1 MKMPR
6 YWWVLMGAAASGLLA
21 GYVALVYVSEAPAPL
36 EAAVAS
42 SRTAV
47 VASRDLPAGS
57 VIRRDDVKTVSWPGS
72 SVPQGFATEAGD
84 VVGRG
89 LITEV
94 RQNEPL
100 LDWKLAQR
108 EAGGGLS
115 ITIPEGMRA
124 VSVRVDEVVGV
135 AGFVLPG
142 TRVDVLVT
150 VVPSTDR
157 MQSITRTILTN
168 IRTLAADQR
177 YQQDIDGE
185 PRYVTVVTLLVT
197 PEQAETLTL
206 AATEGRIQLALRN
219 ALDSEETVT
228 QGRRIAALV
237 AGPAPPPAPARA
249 PARAAPPRPPTPDRV
264 VESYEGGR
272 RTLLRFERE
281 GGGQ

>member
-1 MKMPR
+1 MKIPR
-6 YWWVLMGAAASGLLA
+6 YWLVLLGAAASGLLA
-21 GYVALVYVSEAPAPL
+21 GYVALVYISESPAPL
-36 EAAVAS
+36 EATVTSA
-42 SRTAV
+42 RTAV
-47 VASRDLPAGS
+47 VANRDLPAGS
-57 VIRRDDVKTVSWPGS
+57 IVRREDVKTVDWPGS
-72 SVPQGFATEAGD
+72 AVPQGFVAEAGE

-94 RQNEPL
+94 RENEPL
-100 LDWKLAQR
+100 LEWKLAQR

-124 VSVRVDEVVGV
+124 VSVGVDEVIGV

-150 VVPSTDR
+150 VVPSSDR
-157 MQSITRTILTN
+157 TQSITRTILTN

-185 PRYVTVVTLLVT
+185 PSYVTVVTLLVT

-206 AATEGRIQLALRN
+206 AATEGQIQLALRN
-219 ALDSEETVT
+219 TLDPGEPRTS
-228 QGRRIAALV
+228 GRRIASLISGNERPTPVRTSRV
-237 AGPAPPPAPARA
+237 A
-249 PARAAPPRPPTPDRV
+249 PPTPTPAQV
-264 VESYEGGR
+264 IESYEGGS

>member
-21 GYVALVYVSEAPAPL
+21 GYVALVYVSETPAPL
-36 EAAVAS
+36 EAAVTSA
-42 SRTAV
+42 RTAV

-57 VIRRDDVKTVSWPGS
+57 IIRRDDVKTVNWPGAA
-72 SVPQGFATEAGD
+72 VPQGFATEAGE

-100 LDWKLAQR
+100 LEWKLAQR

-115 ITIPEGMRA
+115 ITIPEGLRA

-150 VVPSTDR
+150 VVPSSDR
-157 MQSITRTILTN
+157 MQTVTRTILKN

-197 PEQAETLTL
+197 PEEAETLTL

-219 ALDSEETVT
+219 TLDSGEAVT
-228 QGRRIAALV
+228 PGRRIASLV
-237 AGPAPPPAPARA
+237 AGPAPPAPARA
-249 PARAAPPRPPTPDRV
+249 PTRAAPPRRPTPERV
-264 VESYEGGR
+264 IESYEGGR

>member
-6 YWWVLMGAAASGLLA
+6 YWWVLTGAAASGILA
-21 GYVALVYVSEAPAPL
+21 GYVALVYVSDAPTPL
-36 EAAVAS
+36 EAAVTS
-42 SRTAV
+42 TRTAV

-57 VIRRDDVKTVSWPGS
+57 VIRRDDVKTVNWPGS

-150 VVPSTDR
+150 VVPSSDR

-219 ALDSEETVT
+219 ALDSSETVT
-228 QGRRIAALV
+228 QGRRIASLV
-237 AGPAPPPAPARA
+237 AGPAPPPARA
-249 PARAAPPRPPTPDRV
+249 PARAAPARPPTPERV

>member
-6 YWWVLMGAAASGLLA
+6 YWLVLLGAAASGMLA

-36 EAAVAS
+36 EAAVISA
-42 SRTAV
+42 RTAV

-57 VIRRDDVKTVSWPGS
+57 IIRREDVKTVNWPGS
-72 SVPQGFATEAGD
+72 AVPQGFATEAGE
-84 VVGRG
+84 VIGRG

-94 RQNEPL
+94 RENEPL
-100 LDWKLAQR
+100 LEWKLAQR

-150 VVPSTDR
+150 VVPSSDR

-168 IRTLAADQR
+168 VRTLAADQR
-177 YQQDIDGE
+177 YQQEIEGE
-185 PRYVTVVTLLVT
+185 PQYVTVVTLLVT
-197 PEQAETLTL
+197 PEQAEILTL

-219 ALDSEETVT
+219 TLDSGEVSTP
-228 QGRRIAALV
+228 GRRIASLV
-237 AGPAPPPAPARA
+237 AGTAPRPAPARR
-249 PARAAPPRPPTPDRV
+249 PTPVAAPRPTPERV
-264 VESYEGGR
+264 IESYEGGS
-272 RTLLRFERE
+272 RTLLRFDRE
-281 GGGQ
+281 GGGL

>member
-1 MKMPR
+1 MKISR
-6 YWWVLMGAAASGLLA
+6 YWWVLMGAAVSGLLA
-21 GYVALVYVSEAPAPL
+21 GYVALVYVSEQPAPL
-36 EAAVAS
+36 QAVTPT
-42 SRTAV
+42 RTAV

-57 VIRRDDVKTVSWPGS
+57 MIRREDVKTVGWPGS
-72 SVPQGFATEAGD
+72 AVPRGFATQVGE

-94 RQNEPL
+94 KENEPVL
-100 LDWKLAQR
+100 EWKLAQK

-124 VSVRVDEVVGV
+124 VSVKVDEVIGV

-142 TRVDVLVT
+142 TRVDVLAT
-150 VVPSTDR
+150 VVPGSDR
-157 MQSITRTILTN
+157 TQTTTRTILQN
-168 IRTLAADQR
+168 VRTLAADQR

-197 PEQAETLTL
+197 LDQAEALTL

-219 ALDSEETVT
+219 TLDSDVT
-228 QGRRIAALV
+228 YTSGRRIASLIATPGAGGRPSSGRASTPV
-237 AGPAPPPAPARA
+237 APTRTPPE
-249 PARAAPPRPPTPDRV
+249 RV

-272 RTLLRFERE
+272 RTLLRFEEE
-281 GGGQ
+281 GGVQ

>member
-1 MKMPR
+1 MKIPR
-6 YWWVLMGAAASGLLA
+6 YWWVLLGAAASGLLA

-36 EAAVAS
+36 QATATSA
-42 SRTAV
+42 RTAV
-47 VASRDLPAGS
+47 VAKRDLPAGA
-57 VIRRDDVKTVSWPGS
+57 IIGREDVKTIDWPGS
-72 SVPQGFATEAGD
+72 TVPQGFASEAGE
-84 VVGRG
+84 VIGRG

-94 RQNEPL
+94 RENEPL
-100 LDWKLAQR
+100 LEWKLAQR

-124 VSVRVDEVVGV
+124 VAVGVDEVIGV

-150 VVPSTDR
+150 VVPSSDR
-157 MQSITRTILTN
+157 MQSVTRTILTN
-168 IRTLAADQR
+168 IRALAADQR
-177 YQQDIDGE
+177 YQQDVDGE
-185 PRYVTVVTLLVT
+185 PEYVTVVTLLVT

-219 ALDSEETVT
+219 TLDPGEPSTS
-228 QGRRIAALV
+228 GRRIASLISGSNAR
-237 AGPAPPPAPARA
+237 PTPART
-249 PARAAPPRPPTPDRV
+249 PRVAAPTPTPEQV
-264 VESYEGGR
+264 IESYEGGR

>member
-6 YWWVLMGAAASGLLA
+6 YSWVLLGAATSGLLA

-36 EAAVAS
+36 EAAVVSA
-42 SRTAV
+42 RTAV
-47 VASRDLPAGS
+47 VAQRDLPAGS
-57 VIRRDDVKTVSWPGS
+57 IIRREDVKTVSWPGS
-72 SVPQGFATEAGD
+72 AVPQGFATEAGE

-94 RQNEPL
+94 RENEPL
-100 LDWKLAQR
+100 LEWKLAQR

-150 VVPSTDR
+150 VVPSSDR

-168 IRTLAADQR
+168 VRTLAADQR

-219 ALDSEETVT
+219 TLVSGETVT
-228 QGRRIAALV
+228 PGRRIASLV
-237 AGPAPPPAPARA
+237 AGTTPRPPARA
-249 PARAAPPRPPTPDRV
+249 STRAPAPRPTSPEPV
-264 VESYEGGR
+264 IESYEGGR

>member
-1 MKMPR
+1 MKIPR
-6 YWWVLMGAAASGLLA
+6 YWWVLLGAAASGLLA
-21 GYVALVYVSEAPAPL
+21 GYVALVYISEAPAPL
-36 EAAVAS
+36 EATGS
-42 SRTAV
+42 SARTAV
-47 VASRDLPAGS
+47 VAKRDLPAGYI
-57 VIRRDDVKTVSWPGS
+57 VRREDVKTIDWPGS
-72 SVPQGFATEAGD
+72 AVPQGFAAEAGE

-94 RQNEPL
+94 RENEPL
-100 LDWKLAQR
+100 LQWKMAQR

-124 VSVRVDEVVGV
+124 VSVGVDEVVGV

-150 VVPSTDR
+150 VAPSSDR
-157 MQSITRTILTN
+157 MQSMTRTILTN
-168 IRTLAADQR
+168 VRAVAADQR
-177 YQQDIDGE
+177 YQQDIEGE
-185 PRYVTVVTLLVT
+185 PSYVTVVTLLVT

-219 ALDSEETVT
+219 TLDPGEPNTS
-228 QGRRIAALV
+228 GRRIASLISGSTARSTPARTPRV
-237 AGPAPPPAPARA
+237 APAPT
-249 PARAAPPRPPTPDRV
+249 PTPEQV
-264 VESYEGGR
+264 IESYEGGS